1 MYKQFYKDG
10 FCQVNF
16 GGEKLD
22 QVLTKILKNDLK
34 DGYNLESKYL
44 GSYDLRPDVLS
55 YDKIFIESLRQYNI
69 KKIIEETTLKN
80 YSLFHIQIRVVE
92 NTNSYMDWHRDTYYD
107 QSGELHGK
115 SPHGVKLIYYP
126 ELNKEKQDRLLYLRG
141 SNRILFPNNLYDR
154 GLFKILESK
163 KVKSNKDKAILFDT
177 NGLHSVCPETKNNKS
192 IRLIYSFLSKKQILD
207 DHNDNKLHMKTIQM
221 FEEI

>member
-22 QVLTKILKNDLK
+22 QVLTKILKN
-34 DGYNLESKYL
+34 
-44 GSYDLRPDVLS
+44 
-55 YDKIFIESLRQYNI
+55 ESLRQYNI